1 MEKIG
6 KRYLMPRLLQKA
18 IDKNNNVEFNEDL
31 IDLFMKDW
39 VIGVGVVCLQTF
51 RRWDYILVS

>member
-1 MEKIG
+1 M
-6 KRYLMPRLLQKA
+6 
-18 IDKNNNVEFNEDL
+18 NNDVEFNDDL

-39 VIGVGVVCLQTF
+39 VIGVIGVVGLDTF